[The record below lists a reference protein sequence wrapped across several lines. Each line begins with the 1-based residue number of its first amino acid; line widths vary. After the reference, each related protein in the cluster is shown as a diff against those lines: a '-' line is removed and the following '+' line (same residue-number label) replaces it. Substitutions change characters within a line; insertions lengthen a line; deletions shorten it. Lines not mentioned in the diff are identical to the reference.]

1 MIISLIISLINLSL
15 IIHSIVISI
24 MISFISY
31 SSHSLIHYVHV
42 LILCASFIIPSMI
55 SIVLDIFVTIALFI
69 IYDSLIDSINVLSF
83 IHSVYVTSYLSQASI
98 KILSFIIR
106 SYEYSHDNSSIHSV
120 TLISIDSNH

>member
-1 MIISLIISLINLSL
+1 
-15 IIHSIVISI
+15 
-24 MISFISY
+24 
-31 SSHSLIHYVHV
+31 
-42 LILCASFIIPSMI
+42 MI